1 MNLYNNTACFLLLV
15 SCLFGQ
21 EALADQS
28 YYILDPEESG
38 AQLQSSISSPADFLG
53 FEIGDRA
60 IRHNEAILYFRYLG
74 SNSDRAEFAQYGAT
88 SAGREL
94 FRLVI
99 SDPDNLQKLPE
110 IKGTLDRISS
120 NAGDSAALI
129 ESTPAVAWMG
139 YGIHG
144 DELASSDAA
153 VMLAF
158 RLIAGEE
165 DEIREIRR
173 KLFTYVDPMH
183 NPDGRARALQH
194 VDGFRRSKSSNDPQ
208 DIVHNQFWTNGR
220 GNHYFFDLNRDA
232 VFQVQ
237 TQSRQRVHAIRD
249 ANPQLYVAS
258 HETEWSDTYL
268 FAVPAEPLNPFLP
281 NQVHQ
286 SWADFSKDHSSAF
299 DEIGANYYTRA
310 WNEVFYPGYYD
321 IWPAYFGA
329 VPILYEQAATSGLSV
344 QIPTDQILTFH
355 TAVANHY
362 RSSMA
367 NLITASRNKNTL
379 LTRWAQVRR
388 NASDDNSEVKSWVM
402 LPVNTYKS
410 RETLRILTSLGIT
423 VEILSN
429 QITVRALQSYWD
441 EGQQDL
447 ELPPGTLKID
457 LSQSMARLIHN
468 VFDYHVPMTAD
479 FLAREKRNLDL
490 GRDTQ
495 IYDVTAWSLPLAFNA
510 SIYWADSSLRGN
522 WQTAT
527 DLTLRPD
534 RREVESPANYGYIY
548 MDESL
553 HATARM
559 LVKGLKIRVGMESF
573 VHAGVSYPAGTFLV
587 RGREQSV
594 DALSALNAEYSAGEI
609 NLTSAQ
615 SARITAGGP
624 DLGGDD
630 FSLLEHPDIAVLGG
644 TGVSI
649 TSFGAIWHLLDETIR
664 VPMTLLNIENLNDF
678 DLSRYSVLLLP
689 EVNGDDHRLLATVK
703 AGSLERWIENGGTLI
718 TMGRSSLLLARSGIA
733 SMRVR
738 SDAFETHPPL
748 MAGRSAHEMISNDFQ
763 GVLNRE
769 TQPLQ
774 VLPPVISDVARRFVS
789 DDFESFRIAENISS
803 FAEWTVDLA
812 LPEEDKFKLASGIK
826 KYLPRGAYL
835 RVELK
840 PGHWLTYGVGD
851 KVPALFRDKDTLLS
865 GIDAELVG
873 RYAGPDELMMS
884 GLVWPEAVGY
894 IAGTSYLTR
903 ERKGRG
909 QIITFANDPVFRG
922 YSLGTSRLF
931 LNAVILGGAY
941 N

>member
-1 MNLYNNTACFLLLV
+1 MKLFNNTACFLLLV
-15 SCLFGQ
+15 SFLFGQ
-21 EALADQS
+21 EVLADQS

-38 AQLQSSISSPADFLG
+38 AQLQGTILSPADFLG

-60 IRHNEAILYFRYLG
+60 IRHSEAILYFRYLG
-74 SNSDRAEFAQYGAT
+74 NHSDRAEYAQYGAT
-88 SAGREL
+88 PAGGEL

-99 SDPDNLQKLPE
+99 SDPGNLRKMPE
-110 IKGTLDRISS
+110 LKDRLDRISR
-120 NAGDSAALI
+120 NAEHSAALV

-158 RLIAGEE
+158 RLVAGED

-173 KLFTYVDPMH
+173 KLITYVDPMH
-183 NPDGRARALQH
+183 NPDGRACALQH
-194 VDGFRRSKSSNDPQ
+194 VDVFRRSMSSYDPQ
-208 DIVHNQFWTNGR
+208 DMVHNQFWTNGR

-232 VFQVQ
+232 VYQVQ

-258 HETEWSDTYL
+258 HETEWNDTYL
-268 FAVPAEPLNPFLP
+268 FAVPAEPFNPFLP

-299 DEIGANYYTRA
+299 DEIGASYYTRS

-344 QIPTDQILTFH
+344 RTATDQILTFH

-388 NASDDNSEVKSWVM
+388 DASDDDSEARSWVM
-402 LPVNTYKS
+402 LPVNSYKA
-410 RETLRILTSLGIT
+410 RETLRILTSNGIT

-429 QITVRALQSYWD
+429 QITARGLHSYWD
-441 EGQQDL
+441 DRQQEL
-447 ELPPGTLKID
+447 ELPPGTLKVE
-457 LSQSMARLIHN
+457 LRQTMARLIRN
-468 VFDYHVPMTAD
+468 VLDYHVPMTAD
-479 FLAREKRNLDL
+479 FVAREKRNLDL
-490 GRDTQ
+490 GNDTQ

-510 SIYWADSSLRGN
+510 PIYWADSSLRGN
-522 WQTAT
+522 WQTASN
-527 DLTLRPD
+527 LTLHPD

-548 MDESL
+548 TDESL

-559 LVKGLKIRVGMESF
+559 LIKGLKIRVGTESF

-587 RGREQSV
+587 RGGEQSV
-594 DALSALNAEYSAGEI
+594 EPLSALNAEYSAGEI

-615 SARITAGGP
+615 SARITEGGP

-630 FSLLEHPDIAVLGG
+630 FSLLQHPAIAVLGG
-644 TGVSI
+644 TDVSI
-649 TSFGAIWHLLDETIR
+649 TSFGAIWHLLDETIG
-664 VPMTLLNIENLNDF
+664 VPVTLLNIENLNDL
-678 DLSRYSVLLLP
+678 DLSKYSVLLFP
-689 EVNGDDHRLLATVK
+689 EVNGDDHRLMATVK
-703 AGSLERWIENGGTLI
+703 SGSLERWVENGGTLI
-718 TMGRSSLLLARSGIA
+718 TMGSSSLVLARSGIA
-733 SMRVR
+733 SMRAR

-748 MAGRSAHEMISNDFQ
+748 MAGRSAHETISNDFQ
-763 GVLNRE
+763 GLLTRD
-769 TQPLQ
+769 TQALKI
-774 VLPPVISDVARRFVS
+774 LPPVISDVARRFVS
-789 DDFESFRIAENISS
+789 DDFESYKISENIST
-803 FAEWTVDLA
+803 FAEWTFDLG
-812 LPEEDKFKLASGIK
+812 LPEEDKFKLAAGIK

-840 PGHWLTYGVGD
+840 PSHWLTYGVGD
-851 KVPALFRDKDTLLS
+851 KVPALFRDKDAYLT
-865 GIDAELVG
+865 GTDAELVG
-873 RYAGPDELMMS
+873 RYAGPNELMMS

-894 IAGTSYLTR
+894 IAGTAYLTL
-903 ERKGRG
+903 EPKGRG
-909 QIITFANDPVFRG
+909 QIIAFANDPVFRG
-922 YSLGTSRLF
+922 YSLGTSRL
-931 LNAVILGGAY
+931 LMNAVILGGAY

>member
-1 MNLYNNTACFLLLV
+1 MNFHNNAACFLLLV
-15 SCLFGQ
+15 SCLLGQ

-28 YYILDPEESG
+28 FYILDPKESG
-38 AQLQSSISSPADFLG
+38 AQLQSTISSPAVFLG

-74 SNSDRAEFAQYGAT
+74 NNSDRAEFAQYGET
-88 SAGREL
+88 PAGSEL

-99 SDPDNLQKLPE
+99 SEPNNLQKLSE

-120 NAGDSAALI
+120 NAEDSAALI

-144 DELASSDAA
+144 DERASSDAA
-153 VMLAF
+153 VMLAY
-158 RLIAGEE
+158 RLIAGED

-173 KLFTYVDPMH
+173 KLVTYVDPMY

-194 VDGFRRSKSSNDPQ
+194 VDVFRRSKSSNDPQ

-237 TQSRQRVHAIRD
+237 TQSRQRVRAIRD

-258 HETEWSDTYL
+258 HETEWYDTYL

-344 QIPTDQILTFH
+344 QIPTDQILTFQ
-355 TAVANHY
+355 TAVSNHY

-388 NASDDNSEVKSWVM
+388 NARNDNSETKFWVM
-402 LPVNTYKS
+402 HPGNTYKT
-410 RETLRILTSLGIT
+410 RETLRILTSLGIA
-423 VEILSN
+423 VEVLSD
-429 QITVRALQSYWD
+429 QITARGLHSYWD
-441 EGQQDL
+441 DRQQDL
-447 ELPPGTLKID
+447 ELPPGTLKVD
-457 LSQSMARLIHN
+457 VSQSMARLIHN

-479 FLAREKRNLDL
+479 FMAREKRNLDL
-490 GRDTQ
+490 GHDTQ

-522 WQTAT
+522 WQTAS
-527 DLTLRPD
+527 DLTVRPN

-548 MDESL
+548 RDESL
-553 HATARM
+553 HATARL
-559 LVKGLKIRVGMESF
+559 LVNGLKIRVGKESF

-587 RGREQSV
+587 RAREQSV
-594 DALSALNAEYSAGEI
+594 DALSALNTESAAGEI
-609 NLTSAQ
+609 NLMSAQ

-644 TGVSI
+644 TGVAI

-664 VPMTLLNIENLNDF
+664 VPVTLLNIENLNDF
-678 DLSRYSVLLLP
+678 DLSKYSVLLLP

-703 AGSLERWIENGGTLI
+703 AGSLERWIKNGGTLI
-718 TMGRSSLLLARSGIA
+718 TMGSSSLLLARSGIA

-748 MAGRSAHEMISNDFQ
+748 MAGRSAHETISNNFQ
-763 GVLNRE
+763 GLLNRE
-769 TQPLQ
+769 TQALKI
-774 VLPPVISDVARRFVS
+774 LPPVISDVARRFVS
-789 DDFESFRIAENISS
+789 DDFESFKISENISS
-803 FAEWTVDLA
+803 FAEWTADLA
-812 LPEEDKFKLASGIK
+812 LPEEEKFNLASGIK

-840 PGHWLTYGVGD
+840 PSHWLTYGVGD
-851 KVPALFRDKDTLLS
+851 KVPALFRDKDALLS
-865 GIDAELVG
+865 GTDAELVG
-873 RYAGPDELMMS
+873 RYAGPNELMMS

-894 IAGTSYLTR
+894 IAGTSYLTQ

-909 QIITFANDPVFRG
+909 QIITFANDPIFRG

-941 N
+941 K